1 MTEKRDLKR
10 RVRERQ
16 ARTGESYV
24 TALRQVLSQRESS
37 VPVVELIDLTDIA
50 AALGIKCRTVMAP
63 STVGRV
69 DPTAM
74 LTQLRDALLT
84 TLNDPDLALM
94 RAVVIAG
101 EQLKPELEP
110 VLDRRFLARLRAGIG
125 GISQNG
131 RTLALS
137 TAGRTAAEL
146 VVFALWL
153 MPLKYIDRAPTLMVA
168 PSDALSELFGFDVAE
183 LFLGLV
189 R

>member
-24 TALRQVLSQRESS
+24 TALRHVLGQREGG

-63 STVGRV
+63 SLVARV

-84 TLNDPDLALM
+84 TLRDPDLALM

-110 VLDRRFLARLRAGIG
+110 VIDRQFLARLRAGIG
-125 GISQNG
+125 GVSASG
-131 RTLALS
+131 RVLALS
-137 TAGRTAAEL
+137 TAGRGAPEM
-146 VVFALWL
+146 VVFVLW
-153 MPLKYIDRAPTLMVA
+153 MIPLKYIHRAPTLMVA
-168 PSDALSELFGFDVAE
+168 PGDDLSEVLGFDVTSAY
-183 LFLGLV
+183 LGLV